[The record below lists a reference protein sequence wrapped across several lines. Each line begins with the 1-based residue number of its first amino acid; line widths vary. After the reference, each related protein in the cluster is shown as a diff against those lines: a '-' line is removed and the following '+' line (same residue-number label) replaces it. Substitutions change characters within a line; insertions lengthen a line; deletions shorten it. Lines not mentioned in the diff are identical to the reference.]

1 MNTNEIK
8 IRKCQ
13 IVNNQHQE
21 WGTWGVMEDKGD
33 WYEIMNDR
41 GSFRILFK
49 DELENGTWDIVS

>member
-13 IVNNQHQE
+13 IVNSQHPE

-33 WYEIMNDR
+33 WYVIMNER
-41 GSFRILFK
+41 GTRVLFK
-49 DELENGTWDIVS
+49 DKQELKNWDIVK